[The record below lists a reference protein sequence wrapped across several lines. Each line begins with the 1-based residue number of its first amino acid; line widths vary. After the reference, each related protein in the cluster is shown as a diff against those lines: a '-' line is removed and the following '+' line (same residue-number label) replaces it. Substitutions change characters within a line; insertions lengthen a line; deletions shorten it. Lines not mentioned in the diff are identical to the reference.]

1 MAFTMDA
8 LPDQVWRITVRSA
21 AQFDDWATS
30 TNKQT
35 KLRRS
40 GDLREA
46 RFRTIRSGQPF
57 AFAERLR

>member
-30 TNKQT
+30 KNKQT

-40 GDLREA
+40 EIFGKRGSGRFA
-46 RFRTIRSGQPF
+46 RDSRSRSPSG
-57 AFAERLR
+57 